1 MSSEQPQEILAE
13 TGLGDNPNSST
24 TCDVDMTEMDELLD
38 YGDDDTDAML
48 TSELD
53 SNGEEPE
60 APESNSSSE
69 NCSSGSA
76 DEVEVSTEELIKEP
90 TEDTAQTKSL
100 RGGENEQKMELERL
114 RGEIVHLRRQRDIAT
129 QMSTTAR
136 DELGVVKK
144 KLTKDIGQMSV
155 ELRSERRRVDAK
167 EDEIEA
173 MRQKLDEAE
182 DELDDISRERAR
194 SRDQRRRS
202 RSARSKTPTTRT
214 RRSRSPDENRRTRS
228 RSPTRSNARSKT
240 PVSRTHEK
248 ARTTTA
254 PQASRGRAR
263 TPTGP
268 RNRDASRAPVPQQ
281 TTPSATRQTLSQGS
295 AVLDPKIGMRDP
307 AFDTEEMSR
316 FAYAAKRFGTVTP
329 PQRINYKVDARG
341 YPVDKDGWWTTFQLQ
356 QREPVF
362 VHGLRHLFMYAYAR
376 DVPEDER
383 TELQQLSIK
392 YYFMSDWF
400 AGRLSVID
408 IYREENL
415 KELREWPYVRREFI
429 KFNPEL
435 LAQFFQ
441 YREMTIRGCRFLDDC
456 WSLDGQAVRTENLRD
471 VFNLTHRRPKTDGAP
486 TDDER
491 LIRYLVDKYLMILFL
506 NPGMYKARLKALNI
520 HVVKEF
526 ALSAWPDHFNVNIT
540 SDDVVKRLAECGV
553 CVALMDDGFVY
564 ALRWC
569 EDTELPLPWGW
580 DATFVATLAEEAAGR
595 TAPPPILPHEIWTR
609 TPCLPWLRNA
619 ENIIQFDMSHW
630 RQPELSGM
638 RRTKGSTITK
648 QLLLT
653 PIDEAPNL
661 GLLRPNNPYLRAL
674 GPQIPGVSAADAAL
688 IMARNGITKK
698 SSNRRSA
705 NQAMFWI
712 NPRPRAPPFTGF
724 RSDGDRSMIGSMHAT
739 PRPGPSL
746 LTRMSLP
753 DAGPSTQPRVSLPS
767 MSPSTTTPIDD
778 GDATMDDAPEDTVSS
793 LPQGCKFIFGSLE
806 SLPPPT
812 PEQLAVENFAF
823 SMIHGT
829 EINRY
834 CDFEKDY
841 VTGPQPM

>member
-1 MSSEQPQEILAE
+1 MSSEQPQESLE
-13 TGLGDNPNSST
+13 TGLGDNPTASST
-24 TCDVDMTEMDELLD
+24 SDVDMTDMDELLD

-60 APESNSSSE
+60 APEGNSSSKIF
-69 NCSSGSA
+69 SSGSA
-76 DEVEVSTEELIKEP
+76 DEVEVSTEELVKEP
-90 TEDTAQTKSL
+90 TEGTAQTKSL

-144 KLTKDIGQMSV
+144 KLTKDIGQMSA

-228 RSPTRSNARSKT
+228 RSPTRSNQCAVQNSS
-240 PVSRTHEK
+240 VAYSRKSTNDHGPSGVE
-248 ARTTTA
+248 RT
-254 PQASRGRAR
+254 
-263 TPTGP
+263 
-268 RNRDASRAPVPQQ
+268 
-281 TTPSATRQTLSQGS
+281 ATRQTLSQGS

-520 HVVKEF
+520 QVVKEF

-609 TPCLPWLRNA
+609 TP
-619 ENIIQFDMSHW
+619 
-630 RQPELSGM
+630 
-638 RRTKGSTITK
+638 
-648 QLLLT
+648 LT
-653 PIDEAPNL
+653 
-661 GLLRPNNPYLRAL
+661 
-674 GPQIPGVSAADAAL
+674 
-688 IMARNGITKK
+688 
-698 SSNRRSA
+698 
-705 NQAMFWI
+705 
-712 NPRPRAPPFTGF
+712 
-724 RSDGDRSMIGSMHAT
+724 
-739 PRPGPSL
+739 
-746 LTRMSLP
+746 
-753 DAGPSTQPRVSLPS
+753 
-767 MSPSTTTPIDD
+767 
-778 GDATMDDAPEDTVSS
+778 
-793 LPQGCKFIFGSLE
+793 
-806 SLPPPT
+806 
-812 PEQLAVENFAF
+812 
-823 SMIHGT
+823 
-829 EINRY
+829 
-834 CDFEKDY
+834 
-841 VTGPQPM
+841 